1 MKWRRSAAVGAMLAA
16 VVLVAG
22 CASLQTTEWTGHKI
36 DDAIKQ
42 FGTPDRTVPAAN
54 GQTMYVWNKVSE
66 YTTGS
71 WSGTNAAQTTQRRMT
86 TWTLFVSADGTIATW
101 NRQESQVY

>member
-1 MKWRRSAAVGAMLAA
+1 MSGTRSVAIGALLAA

-22 CASLQTTEWTGHKI
+22 CASMQTTEWTGKKV
-36 DDAIKQ
+36 DEAIKQ

-54 GQTMYVWNKVSE
+54 AQTMYVWNKVSE

-71 WSGTNAAQTTQRRMT
+71 WSGTNAVQTTQRRMT
-86 TWTLFVSADGTIATW
+86 TWTMFVNQDGVIVTW